1 MDSVQIDKG
10 KNRARSERAQG
21 EADEEKEEEDEKL
34 RKRKKAFL
42 YSGII
47 AFFVFFGVLLVL
59 GLTVFRARHAVT
71 AVNSIN
77 LRSLDAKFNLQRL
90 SVDLNVTLELGLSV
104 KNPNKVSFKYHNSS
118 SLLYYR
124 GRLVGEADI
133 PAGEIFPGQTIDTH
147 SVLTIL
153 ADRLLSDSNA
163 YTDAIAGSLPMTAFT
178 KISGTVTILRMFKIH
193 LVSYTD
199 CELSID
205 MRNRTVEK
213 SDCKYKTKY

>member
-1 MDSVQIDKG
+1 MCLPVHQDRRFRRHDL
-10 KNRARSERAQG
+10 
-21 EADEEKEEEDEKL
+21 KL
-34 RKRKKAFL
+34 IPDRFSLSLPPSSAAAPQRPLVGF
-42 YSGII
+42 YS
-47 AFFVFFGVLLVL
+47 
-59 GLTVFRARHAVT
+59 
-71 AVNSIN
+71 
-77 LRSLDAKFNLQRL
+77 SLDAKFNLQRL

-124 GRLVGEADI
+124 GRLVGQADI
-133 PAGEIFPGQTIDTH
+133 PAGEIFAGQTIDTH

-205 MRNRTVEK
+205 VRNRTVEK